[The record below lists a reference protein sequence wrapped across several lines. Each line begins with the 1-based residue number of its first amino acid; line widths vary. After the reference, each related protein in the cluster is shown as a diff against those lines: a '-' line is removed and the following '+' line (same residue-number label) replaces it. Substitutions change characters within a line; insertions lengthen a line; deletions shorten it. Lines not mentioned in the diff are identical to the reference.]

1 MKLSP
6 AFTKEELK
14 IMKKHNV
21 PASVAYNRIYILKY
35 DRFLAIT
42 KPLGYGKGRRKERN
56 I

>member
-6 AFTKEELK
+6 AFTNEEVK

-21 PASVAYNRIYILKY
+21 PASVAYNRIHILKY
-35 DRFLAIT
+35 ERSIAIT
-42 KPLGYGKGRRKERN
+42 KLLGYGKGRRKEN